1 MKKRY
6 IHTKEEILKA
16 IYDGK
21 PIYDK
26 YNRPSVYMSDTL
38 ITTPNVRFN
47 TAILISETLATD
59 KDEIYILTDED
70 RTYLNN
76 AEEVIDAL
84 KRGKTVFEEDWD
96 LIYTLR
102 DGIVYATDATGSQVI
117 NPTMDLQ
124 KSQYYIKN

>member
-1 MKKRY
+1 MKKKY

-26 YNRPSVYMSDTL
+26 YGRPSVYMSGTL
-38 ITTPNVRFN
+38 ITAPNVRLS
-47 TAILISETLATD
+47 TANLVSETLATD

-76 AEEVIDAL
+76 AEDVIDAL

-102 DGIVYATDATGSQVI
+102 NGIVYATDPTGSHVI
-117 NPTMDLQ
+117 NPTMDLR
-124 KSQYYIKN
+124 KSQYYIKE

>member
-16 IYDGK
+16 IYDGE

-26 YNRPSVYMSDTL
+26 HGRPSVYMSGTL
-38 ITTPNVRFN
+38 ITAPNVRLS

-76 AEEVIDAL
+76 AEDVIDAL

-102 DGIVYATDATGSQVI
+102 NGIVYATDSTGSHVI
-117 NPTMDLQ
+117 NPTMDLR
-124 KSQYYIKN
+124 KSQYYIKE